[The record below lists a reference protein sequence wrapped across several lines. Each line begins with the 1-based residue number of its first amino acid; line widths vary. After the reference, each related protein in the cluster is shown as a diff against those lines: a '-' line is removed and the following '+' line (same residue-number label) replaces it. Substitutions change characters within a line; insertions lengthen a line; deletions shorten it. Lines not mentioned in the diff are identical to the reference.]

1 MRPLAICLC
10 LCTLSLG
17 TAFGAPDPVV
27 QNGAMDGE
35 AVDQSEGKGLL
46 VTVPGWK
53 PVNADPARGDRL
65 AVEASDRSDAG
76 QCLRIKTFG
85 SDAGVYQTL
94 SPLQQ
99 GTGYL
104 VSAWVKRISGRLSL
118 VAYPHAWGP
127 AVMRRADESSEGWT
141 ELTIGLTPIDGGA
154 HLYLVAAPQAE
165 FLIDDVRVRVAPVK
179 VTAPVAEAYDLG
191 PQWHYKAAVATQDDA
206 AREVLAQA
214 VADDA
219 TQTPLGPPVKAHV
232 SPGSPSVV
240 AFSLP
245 FSDGSGGYTLKVS
258 DAATG
263 EFLGQSTLVPQPVN
277 PWDVRY
283 PYKNALFGS
292 LGYRW
297 PLTVR
302 VQGASV
308 TTVAGLRAEVAIQ
321 ALCGRTLRRFPA
333 AYIGGG
339 LRVPIDGSGL
349 SQGCYRLQ
357 VRVEDARGR
366 EVLRETQPLRV
377 LPAVANEVLCGPDGR
392 VLAGGKAFFP
402 LGMYWV
408 FADPAK
414 WLPGPDRADDELREL
429 RACGINTLHSY
440 AFEHNDANDTD
451 DNALAYL
458 DTAEEYGFKVLMGL
472 RRDWYQGETFDPA
485 AIETRVRRLMGHPAL
500 LAWTLWDEPNL
511 ADERARPRVKAM
523 YDLIDRIDPYHPA
536 MPVFA
541 GPSAGGFL
549 DCCDVLLY
557 DNYPGPGG
565 AAQVTQTMRR
575 AKTAFP
581 QKPVWFV
588 AQAFRW
594 PGGELPSAQDMR
606 DYWRNALDEGAQAI
620 FWYSYGGDG
629 RIWDSVRQDDAH
641 YERFQRINAELA
653 RRVGEMPG
661 EVTSRGR
668 KGPRVMGVSPVPS
681 AF

>member
-1 MRPLAICLC
+1 MRLLAICLC
-10 LCTLSLG
+10 LCTLLSV
-17 TAFGAPDPVV
+17 TALTAPDPAV
-27 QNGAMDGE
+27 QNGTMDGE
-35 AVDQSEGKGLL
+35 AVDHSEGKGLL

-53 PVNADPARGDRL
+53 PVNTDPGRGDRL
-65 AVEASDRSDAG
+65 SVEASHRPDGG

-94 SPLQQ
+94 APLQQ
-99 GTGYL
+99 GAGYL
-104 VSAWVKRISGRLSL
+104 VSARVKRICGKLSL

-127 AVMRRADESSEGWT
+127 AVMRRVDESSEGWT
-141 ELTIGLTPIDGGA
+141 QLTVGLTPIDGGA

-165 FLIDDVRVRVAPVK
+165 FLIDDVRLRVAPVR
-179 VTAPVAEAYDLG
+179 VTEPVAEAYDLG
-191 PQWHYKAAVATQDDA
+191 PQWHYKASLSSQDDA
-206 AREVLAQA
+206 AHEVVVQA
-214 VADDA
+214 VSDDA
-219 TQTPLGPPVKAHV
+219 AQTPLCPAVQTKV
-232 SPGSPSVV
+232 SPGVPSAVE
-240 AFSLP
+240 FSLP
-245 FSDGSGGYTLKVS
+245 FSDGSRGYTLKVT

-263 EFLGQSTLVPQPVN
+263 EVLGQSPLVPQPVD

-302 VQGASV
+302 VHGASV

-321 ALCGRTLRRFPA
+321 EPCGRTLRRFPA
-333 AYIGGG
+333 VYIGGG
-339 LRVPIDGSGL
+339 LRAPIDGSGL
-349 SQGCYRLQ
+349 LQGNYRLA
-357 VRVEDARGR
+357 VRVEDPCGR
-366 EVLRETQPLRV
+366 KVFSAIQPLRV
-377 LPAVANEVLCGPDGR
+377 LPPAAHEVLCGPDGR
-392 VLAGGKAFFP
+392 VLAGGRTFFP

-414 WLPGPDRADDELREL
+414 WLPGPNRVDDELRQL
-429 RACGINTLHSY
+429 RGCGINTLHSY

-458 DTAEEYGFKVLMGL
+458 DAAEDYGFKVLMGL
-472 RRDWYQGETFDPA
+472 RRDWYQGETFDLA
-485 AIETRVRRLMGHPAL
+485 AIEKRVRRLMGHPAL

-511 ADERARPRVKAM
+511 ADERARPRVKAI

-575 AKTAFP
+575 AKAAFP
-581 QKPVWFV
+581 QKPIWFV

-606 DYWRNALDEGAQAI
+606 DYWRNALDEGAKAI

-641 YERFQRINAELA
+641 YQRFQRVNAELA

-661 EVTSRGR
+661 EVR
-668 KGPRVMGVSPVPS
+668 KEARNGYPVMGLNPVPS
-681 AF
+681 TF